1 VRIGIAFAKSVADA
15 QCRADKKAGRQTG
28 MSRNISALV
37 VRRMRALLMFL
48 AAALSLTTTPAFA
61 QETSDLAKQAQNPIA
76 SLISVPFQN
85 NFNFDAGSKEDL
97 QNVLNIQPV
106 IPFQISDRWNLITR
120 TIVPVI
126 HQPELGPGIGNVSG
140 LGDIQFST
148 FLSPV
153 SPRGVVWGVGTILS
167 LPTATDDLLG
177 ADKLGIGPT
186 GVALASHGRWLIGTL
201 VNNVFS
207 IAGASDRGDVNQML
221 VQPFVNYNMAGGWY
235 FVSSPI
241 VTANWKADNDQR
253 WTVPMGGGLGRIFRV
268 AKQAL
273 NTHLQAF
280 YDVEHPDGAARWSL
294 RLQTQLLF
302 PK

>member
-1 VRIGIAFAKSVADA
+1 MHRTRVFVLGIVLSVAA
-15 QCRADKKAGRQTG
+15 
-28 MSRNISALV
+28 
-37 VRRMRALLMFL
+37 
-48 AAALSLTTTPAFA
+48 TPRIFA
-61 QETSDLAKQAQNPIA
+61 QETPDLAKQAQNPIA

-85 NFNFDAGSKEDL
+85 NFNFNAGSKEDL

-106 IPFQISDRWNLITR
+106 IPFRMNDRWNLITR

-140 LGDIQFST
+140 LGDVQFSA

-153 SPRGVVWGVGTILS
+153 KPRAGVIWGVGPIVS
-167 LPTATDDLLG
+167 LPTATDDLVG
-177 ADKLGIGPT
+177 AGKLGIGPT
-186 GVALASHGRWLIGTL
+186 GVALASRGPWLFGTL

-207 IAGASDRGDVNQML
+207 VAGKSDRRDVNQML

-241 VTANWKADNDQR
+241 ITANWKADSDQR
-253 WTVPMGGGLGRIFRV
+253 WTLPIGGGLGRIFRV
-268 AKQAL
+268 GKQPL
-273 NTHLQAF
+273 NTSLQAF
-280 YDVEHPDGAARWSL
+280 YHVEHPDNAANWSL